1 MTSTNPLQQTIEALA
16 KEKGIEP
23 DVVIQAM
30 EEAVLTASRKYY
42 KSTEDLKAKFNPENG
57 QIELFAVK
65 TIVDEVTN
73 PATEVSI
80 AEAKEMY
87 GEDVEVE
94 VGYQIEF
101 PKRTDVLGRIAAQTA
116 KQVIFQKVREAEREI
131 IYSEYNQR
139 VGEVMNGIVK
149 RFEQGDIIVEVGRV
163 EAILPRKEQ
172 SRAESYTQGDR
183 LRAVIKGVSKSAKGP
198 QIVLSR
204 TDPALLI
211 KLFEQEVPEIYDGTV
226 MIRGAVREAGDRAKV
241 AVYSRERDVDPVGA
255 CVGMK
260 GTRVQAIIREL
271 RGEKIDIVEWS
282 DDPVAF
288 VTNALS
294 PAKVQRVTIVNDAER
309 VMEVVV
315 EDKQLSLAIGKK
327 GQNVRLAAKLT
338 GWRIDIKSEEE
349 KRKEVEAQLGA
360 LGSGEESF
368 AETTGEAHGEESPV
382 ANEST
387 AAAAGSTETDGL
399 EASSEPV
406 ATADVDATGG
416 ATDTTADGKNEESSQ
431 S

>member
-1 MTSTNPLQQTIEALA
+1 VA
-16 KEKGIEP
+16 
-23 DVVIQAM
+23 
-30 EEAVLTASRKYY
+30 
-42 KSTEDLKAKFNPENG
+42 
-57 QIELFAVK
+57 
-65 TIVDEVTN
+65 N
-73 PATEVSI
+73 PATEISI
-80 AEAKEMY
+80 SEAKDMY
-87 GEDVEVE
+87 GDDAEVE

-131 IYSEYNQR
+131 IYAEYNQR

-163 EAILPRKEQ
+163 EAILARKEQ

-241 AVYSRERDVDPVGA
+241 AVFSRERDVDPVGA

-294 PAKVQRVTIVNDAER
+294 PAKVQRVTIVSDQEK

-360 LGSGEESF
+360 LEIPAEEATET
-368 AETTGEAHGEESPV
+368 AETTDQTVQTAEDSVQTTDDVIVETEPASEEGR
-382 ANEST
+382 E
-387 AAAAGSTETDGL
+387 
-399 EASSEPV
+399 SEPSL
-406 ATADVDATGG
+406 D
-416 ATDTTADGKNEESSQ
+416 EQRES
-431 S
+431 